1 MTNEEF
7 EKQKDFIL
15 HQQAQFSSD
24 IIELKSGLDELR
36 DIVTRLANATLNRLE
51 DTDQR
56 ITALVDSQ
64 MRQSRTSEEMTQK
77 FAALLDSQIRLQE
90 TQIRTSEETKQN
102 FAALIQ
108 SQARL
113 SEAQGRT
120 DENLRNLIAVVDRNL
135 QGRNGGSTA

>member
-15 HQQAQFSSD
+15 NQQAQFSSD
-24 IIELKSGLDELR
+24 IIELKSGLAELR

-56 ITALVDSQ
+56 FSALVDSQ
-64 MRQSRTSEEMTQK
+64 MRQSSAAEEMNQR

-102 FAALIQ
+102 FAALID
-108 SQARL
+108 SQAKL

-120 DENLRNLIAVVDRNL
+120 DENLRNLIAVVDRTL